1 MFQKIKEIVA
11 LGGDIITEGFG
22 NPSAIKEKLNETD
35 LVTEYDTRVEEY
47 LRERFAEEFPDFE
60 FIGEESGDLEDYVN
74 KKHLK
79 NYFIVDPIDGTT
91 NFIKGFPYVS
101 ISVAV
106 YKDSKPYY
114 GLVHN
119 PIMKETY
126 EAISNSGE
134 AFCNGKKIEV
144 SSLPPKKLLSALY
157 VSKRRPN
164 PPEQEVQI
172 IEKLENEFLETRK
185 LHSAALEICYVARGT
200 YGVYAVNKISPWD
213 IAAAMIILNE
223 AGGSTTDLIGNEIDI
238 LKAKN
243 VRASYTK

>member
-22 NPSAIKEKLNETD
+22 NPSAVKQKLNEND

-47 LRERFAEEFPDFE
+47 LRKRFNEEFPDFE
-60 FIGEESGDLEDYVN
+60 FIGEEAGDLEEYVSN
-74 KKHLK
+74 KNLK

-101 ISVAV
+101 ISIAV
-106 YKDSKPYY
+106 YKDNKPYY
-114 GLVHN
+114 GLVYN
-119 PIMKETY
+119 PITNELY
-126 EAISNSGE
+126 EAIAGSGE
-134 AFCNGKKIEV
+134 AYCNGKNIEV
-144 SSLPPKKLLSALY
+144 STLPSNKLLSALY

-164 PPEQEVQI
+164 PPKEEVQI
-172 IEKLENEFLETRK
+172 IQELEDEFLETRR

-200 YGVYAVNKISPWD
+200 YGIYAVNKISPWD

-223 AGGSTTDLIGNEIDI
+223 AGGSTTDLLGNPIDI
-238 LKAKN
+238 LKTKN
-243 VRASYTK
+243 VKAIYKK